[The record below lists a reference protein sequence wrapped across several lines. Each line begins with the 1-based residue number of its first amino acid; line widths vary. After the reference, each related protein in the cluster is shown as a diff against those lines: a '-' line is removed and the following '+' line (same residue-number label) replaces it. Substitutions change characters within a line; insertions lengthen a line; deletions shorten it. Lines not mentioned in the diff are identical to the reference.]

1 MYLEVCHPCLLS
13 LQQSFKLQVRLHL
26 VEEHHLAVHVLP
38 GGVEE
43 VCKEPTDAA
52 VGDVAAH
59 NDELF
64 LSRSLW
70 LLECF
75 KAVAKILFLLYNI
88 HHTLVCS
95 PATQLAQVSRLR
107 SFPQQLYSKR

>member
-59 NDELF
+59 DDELLLLICLAKSDF
-64 LSRSLW
+64 IYQCSLQEVVK
-70 LLECF
+70 L
-75 KAVAKILFLLYNI
+75 KIEIKTLYQGES
-88 HHTLVCS
+88 V
-95 PATQLAQVSRLR
+95 
-107 SFPQQLYSKR
+107 

>member
-59 NDELF
+59 DDELLF
-64 LSRSLW
+64 CRSLW
-70 LLECF
+70 LLRCF
-75 KAVAKILFLLYNI
+75 KTAANNFCLLYNI

-95 PATQLAQVSRLR
+95 PATQQSQAPRLQ
-107 SFPQQLYSKR
+107 SFPQQLHSKR

>member
-59 NDELF
+59 DDEL
-64 LSRSLW
+64 
-70 LLECF
+70 LLLICL
-75 KAVAKILFLLYNI
+75 AKSDIRYY
-88 HHTLVCS
+88 CS
-95 PATQLAQVSRLR
+95 PQEGCELQIEIH
-107 SFPQQLYSKR
+107 